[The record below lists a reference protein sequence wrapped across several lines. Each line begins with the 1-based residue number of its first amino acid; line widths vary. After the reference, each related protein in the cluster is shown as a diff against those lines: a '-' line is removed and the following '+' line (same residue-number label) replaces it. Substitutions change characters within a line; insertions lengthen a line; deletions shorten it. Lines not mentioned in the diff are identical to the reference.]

1 MSELYRKPGKEGGG
15 GGAGGRWGRLR
26 WGRGD
31 VDPYGCKEDLKK
43 ISYVIGLGV
52 NNRGVLMFLI
62 SWIEGERERGGE
74 RACERTRP
82 RNTEGEQARERDTHL
97 VVLKFTKFC
106 TTN

>member
-1 MSELYRKPGKEGGG
+1 M
-15 GGAGGRWGRLR
+15 R

-52 NNRGVLMFLI
+52 NNRGVLVLMFLI

-74 RACERTRP
+74 RACERKRGPETQKESKR
-82 RNTEGEQARERDTHL
+82 GRETHTL
-97 VVLKFTKFC
+97 WY
-106 TTN
+106 